1 VADTGPGVPEALRKR
16 VFEPFFTTKAVGE
29 GTGLGLDIS
38 YRIVVNGH
46 GGDITLS
53 SQPGDTRFLVSL
65 PVAEPSST

>member
-1 VADTGPGVPEALRKR
+1 VPEELRKR

-46 GGDITLS
+46 GGDIRLES
-53 SQPGDTRFLVSL
+53 RPGDTRFLVSL
-65 PVAEPSST
+65 PLAEPSSA